1 MSDRVEAYSP
11 DRSPKGKFRR
21 RFVRLLARRPAR
33 MHLSRPMLSFTF
45 DDPAA
50 TAITIGAKLLETR
63 GLRGTFFVAAGLAG
77 REGPMGRY
85 ASREEIVAVSDR
97 GHEVGCHT
105 YSHMDC
111 GRAISAAIGADVDRN
126 AATLR
131 MWGLPKAVSFAYPYG
146 DVSAAAKQVLGRRFE
161 MLRALHKGFISDG
174 SDLHQAPAVG
184 IEGPTGEAEA
194 LAWLDRACERRGWLI
209 LYTHDIA
216 DQPSL
221 WGCTAV
227 ALTRLID
234 AGIARGFDIVTIA
247 EGLRRIAPPVADR
260 RPTALAAAMSSC
272 D

>member
-1 MSDRVEAYSP
+1 MPNRVEAYSP

-21 RFVRLLARRPAR
+21 RFVRLFARRAAR
-33 MHLSRPMLSFTF
+33 LELNRPMLSFTF

-50 TAITIGAKLLETR
+50 TATATGAKLLETR

-85 ASREEIVAVSDR
+85 ASREEIVAVADR

-105 YSHMDC
+105 YSHIDC
-111 GRAISAAIGADVDRN
+111 GRAIAAAIGADVDRN

-131 MWGLPKAVSFAYPYG
+131 MWGLPKPVSFAYPYG

-194 LAWLDRACERRGWLI
+194 AEWLDRAAARGGWLI

-216 DQPSL
+216 DQPSP
-221 WGCTAV
+221 WGCAAA

-234 AGIARGFDIVTIA
+234 AGIARGFDIVTVA
-247 EGLRRIAPPVADR
+247 EGLRRIAPVADR